1 MKRYLCLALA
11 MVLALSLMLTG
22 CGDKQQ
28 PASSGGGDNQPAAS
42 GGTNNT
48 TGGSDTTQPVSSVPK
63 DTVELTMTLVG
74 NKQETDTDLVME
86 KINEYMADKLNIKL
100 NLQVYGWGDPYEQ
113 KINTMLASGEA
124 FDICF
129 TANWA
134 ANYYKNAAAGYF
146 LPLNDYLAKYPTIYE
161 ICGKEFV
168 DGSALNG
175 INYAVPTNKEKVHNW
190 GYLLMKSIVD
200 EFGIDI
206 SKIKTMEDLEPWFDK
221 VKKEKPGITPLL
233 VVGGDSP
240 FQFLDWDRIS
250 DDNVPGAL
258 YPDNRDNTIVNH
270 FLAPESINMYKKLR
284 EYYLKGWIHPDAA
297 TMENTAEQM
306 KTGKFFAVEQSLKP
320 GKDAEMT
327 SSTGIEWVQV
337 DMTKPVMSNRETTG
351 ALLAIPAASKNPE
364 RAFLFIEALYT
375 DAKLR
380 NMLNFGIE
388 GVHYTVNADGRI
400 TQTQEGIDRYNMG
413 PGWRYGDQFKDLLL
427 DNEDL
432 DKWEKFKAFNDQGLI
447 LNSLG
452 FVFNEEPVSTQSSA
466 CKNVVT
472 TYNRELMCG
481 AVDVDPIVKKFEQ
494 ELKDSGVD
502 ALIAEMQRQYDEW
515 RAKVGK

>member
-1 MKRYLCLALA
+1 MRSMKRYLCL
-11 MVLALSLMLTG
+11 VLALAVVMSLMLVG
-22 CGDKQQ
+22 CGTKEG
-28 PASSGGGDNQPAAS
+28 SSGGAKAE
-42 GGTNNT
+42 
-48 TGGSDTTQPVSSVPK
+48 VPK
-63 DTVELTMTLVG
+63 DTVELSMTLVG
-74 NKQETDTDLVME
+74 NKQETDTELVMQ

-100 NLQVYGWGDPYEQ
+100 NLQVYGWGETYDQ
-113 KINTMLASGEA
+113 KINTALAAGEA

-146 LPLNDYLAKYPTIYE
+146 KPLNDYLKKYPAIYE

-168 DGSALNG
+168 DGSAMNG
-175 INYAVPTNKEKVHNW
+175 INYAVPTHKEVAHNW

-200 EFGIDI
+200 EYGIDL
-206 SKIKTMEDLEPWFDK
+206 STIKKMEDLEPWFDK
-221 VKKEKPGITPLL
+221 IKKEKPDITPLL

-250 DDNVPGAL
+250 DDTVPGAL
-258 YPDNRDNTIVNH
+258 YPDNRDTKIINH
-270 FLAPESINMYKKLR
+270 FLAPESIDMYKKLR
-284 EYYLKGWIHPDAA
+284 DYYQKGWIHPDAA

-306 KTGKFFAVEQSLKP
+306 KTGKFFAAESSLKP

-327 SSTGIEWVQV
+327 GSTGIEWVQV
-337 DMTKPVMSNRETTG
+337 DITKPVMSNRETTG

-388 GVHYTVNADGRI
+388 GTHYKVNADGRI
-400 TQTQEGIDRYNMG
+400 TQTQEGLDRFNLG

-427 DNEDL
+427 DNEDP
-432 DKWEKFKAFNDQGLI
+432 DKWKKFEEYNKQSLI

-452 FVFNEEPVSTQSSA
+452 FVFNDEAVSTESSA
-466 CKNVVT
+466 CKTVVT
-472 TYNRELMCG
+472 TYNRQLYTG
-481 AVDVDPIVKKFEQ
+481 SADVDPIVAKFGE
-494 ELKDSGVD
+494 ELKASGVD
-502 ALIAEMQRQYDEW
+502 KLIAEMQKQYDEW
-515 RAKVGK
+515 LVKVGKK

>member
-1 MKRYLCLALA
+1 MRSMKRFLCMALAL
-11 MVLALSLMLTG
+11 VLVFSLMLTG
-22 CGDKQQ
+22 CGEQQ
-28 PASSGGGDNQPAAS
+28 G
-42 GGTNNT
+42 T
-48 TGGSDTTQPVSSVPK
+48 TGGNDTPSTGGNDTPSTGGNDTPAETSVPK

-74 NKQETDTDLVME
+74 DKQETDTDLVMQ

-113 KINTMLASGEA
+113 KVNTMLASGEP

-146 LPLNDYLAKYPTIYE
+146 LKLNDYLAKYPAIYE
-161 ICGKEFV
+161 VCGKDFV
-168 DGSALNG
+168 DGSAMDG
-175 INYAVPTNKEKVHNW
+175 ENYAVPTNKEKVHNW

-200 EFGIDI
+200 EYGIDI
-206 SKIKTMEDLEPWFDK
+206 SSLKKMEDLEPWF
-221 VKKEKPGITPLL
+221 EKIKNEKSDITPLL

-240 FQFLDWDRIS
+240 FQFLDWDRVS

-270 FLAPESINMYKKLR
+270 FLAPESIDMYKKMR
-284 EYYLKGWIHPDAA
+284 EYYQKGWIAADAA

-306 KTGKFFAVEQSLKP
+306 KTGKYFAVESSLKP

-327 SSTGIEWVQV
+327 GSTGVEWVQV
-337 DMTKPVMSNRETTG
+337 DITRPVMSNRETTG

-364 RAFLFIEALYT
+364 RAYQFIEALYT

-380 NMLNFGIE
+380 NMINFGIE
-388 GVHYTVNADGRI
+388 GTHYTVNADGRI
-400 TQTQEGIDRYNMG
+400 TQTQEGADRFNLG

-432 DKWEKFKAFNDQGLI
+432 NKWELFKAYNDAGLV

-452 FVFNEEPVSTQSSA
+452 FVFNDEPVSTESSA
-466 CKNVVT
+466 CKTVT
-472 TYNRELMCG
+472 GTYNRQLQCG
-481 AVDVDPIVKKFEQ
+481 AVDVDPVITKYTD

-502 ALIAEMQRQYDEW
+502 TLLAEMQTQYDAW